1 MISRI
6 RGELV
11 LRDLERVE
19 LMTSGGV
26 AYEIHIPTTVFER
39 LPRLGEQVTLRTFQ
53 VVREDAHILF
63 GFLEDVERVVFS
75 RLLAASGVGPRLA
88 LGLMSAMNVE
98 MLVRSVRNRDVAA
111 LTAVSG
117 VGKKT
122 AERIAVELSN
132 KLVDLAFAPSAM
144 GSRSP
149 AVEDALRALIALG
162 ITQGDADRAVRAVV
176 GERGNEVAAPELI
189 RLALAR
195 ATSK

>member
-19 LMTSGGV
+19 VMTGGGV

-39 LPRLGEQVTLRTFQ
+39 LPRVGEQVTLRTFH
-53 VVREDAHILF
+53 VVREDAQLLF
-63 GFLEDVERVVFS
+63 GFLEDVERVIFS

-88 LGLMSAMNVE
+88 LALMSAMSAE
-98 MLVRSVRNRDVAA
+98 MLVRAVRNRDVAA

-122 AERIAVELSN
+122 AERIAIELSN
-132 KLVDLAFAPSAM
+132 KLDDLAFAPSAL
-144 GSRSP
+144 GARLP
-149 AVEDALRALIALG
+149 AAEEALRALVALG
-162 ITQGDADRAVRAVV
+162 ITQGDADRAVRGAISEH
-176 GERGNEVAAPELI
+176 GSALTAPELI
-189 RLALAR
+189 RHALAR
-195 ATSK
+195 ATAK

>member
-6 RGELV
+6 LGELV

-39 LPRLGEQVTLRTFQ
+39 LPRVGEQVTLRTFQ

-75 RLLAASGVGPRLA
+75 RLLGASGVGPRLA
-88 LGLMSAMNVE
+88 LALMSAMNVE

-132 KLVDLAFAPSAM
+132 KLDDLAFAPSSLAA
-144 GSRSP
+144 RSP
-149 AVEDALRALIALG
+149 AVEDALRALVALG

-176 GERGNEVAAPELI
+176 TERGNDVPASELI

-195 ATSK
+195 ATAR

>member
-19 LMTSGGV
+19 VMTGGGV

-39 LPRLGEQVTLRTFQ
+39 LPKLGEQVTLRTFH
-53 VVREDAHILF
+53 VVREDAQMLF
-63 GFLEDVERVVFS
+63 GFLEDVERVIFS

-88 LGLMSAMNVE
+88 LALMSAMSAE
-98 MLVRSVRNRDVAA
+98 MLVRAVRNRDVAA

-132 KLVDLAFAPSAM
+132 KLDDLAFAPSAM
-144 GSRSP
+144 GGRSP
-149 AVEDALRALIALG
+149 AIEDALRALMALG
-162 ITQGDADRAVRAVV
+162 INQGDADRAVRAVV
-176 GERGNEVAAPELI
+176 AERGNDVAAPELI
-189 RLALAR
+189 RLALSR
-195 ATSK
+195 ATAK

>member
-19 LMTSGGV
+19 VMTGGGV

-39 LPRLGEQVTLRTFQ
+39 LPRLGEQVTLRTFH
-53 VVREDAHILF
+53 VVREDAQLLF
-63 GFLEDVERVVFS
+63 GFLEDVERVIFS

-88 LGLMSAMNVE
+88 LALMSAMSAE
-98 MLVRSVRNRDVAA
+98 MLVRAVRNRDVAA

-132 KLVDLAFAPSAM
+132 KLDDLAFAPSAM
-144 GSRSP
+144 STRAPGI
-149 AVEDALRALIALG
+149 EDALRALIALG

-176 GERGNEVAAPELI
+176 TERGNDVSAPELI

-195 ATSK
+195 ATAK

>member
-19 LMTSGGV
+19 VMTGGGV

-39 LPRLGEQVTLRTFQ
+39 LPRVGEQVTLRTYH
-53 VVREDAHILF
+53 VVREDAQLLF
-63 GFLEDVERVVFS
+63 GFLEDVERVIFS

-88 LGLMSAMNVE
+88 LGLLSAMSAE
-98 MLVRSVRNRDVAA
+98 MLVRSIRNRDVAA

-132 KLVDLAFAPSAM
+132 KLDDLAFAPSSMAARTP
-144 GSRSP
+144 G
-149 AVEDALRALIALG
+149 VEEALRALVALG
-162 ITQGDADRAVRAVV
+162 ITQADADRAVRAVV
-176 GERGNEVAAPELI
+176 TERGNELAAPELI

-195 ATSK
+195 ATAR

>member
-1 MISRI
+1 
-6 RGELV
+6 
-11 LRDLERVE
+11 
-19 LMTSGGV
+19 
-26 AYEIHIPTTVFER
+26 
-39 LPRLGEQVTLRTFQ
+39 
-53 VVREDAHILF
+53 VVREDAQLLF
-63 GFLEDVERVVFS
+63 GFLDDVERVIFS

-88 LGLMSAMNVE
+88 LALMSAMSAE
-98 MLVRSVRNRDVAA
+98 MLVRAVRNRDVAA

-132 KLVDLAFAPSAM
+132 KLDDLAFAPSSMAA
-144 GSRSP
+144 RAP

-176 GERGNEVAAPELI
+176 TERGNDVPAPELI

-195 ATSK
+195 ATAK

>member
-19 LMTSGGV
+19 VMTGGGV

-39 LPRLGEQVTLRTFQ
+39 LPRVGEQVTLRTFQ
-53 VVREDAHILF
+53 VVREDAQMLF
-63 GFLEDVERVVFS
+63 GFLEDVERVIFS

-88 LGLMSAMNVE
+88 LALMSAMSAE
-98 MLVRSVRNRDVAA
+98 MLVRSIRNRDVAA

-132 KLVDLAFAPSAM
+132 KLDDLAFAPSSMAA
-144 GSRSP
+144 RAP

-176 GERGNEVAAPELI
+176 TERGNDVPAPELI

-195 ATSK
+195 ATAK

>member
-19 LMTSGGV
+19 VMTAGGV

-39 LPRLGEQVTLRTFQ
+39 LPRVGEQVTLRTFQ
-53 VVREDAHILF
+53 VVREDAQILF

-88 LGLMSAMNVE
+88 LALMSAMNVE

-132 KLVDLAFAPSAM
+132 KLDDLAFAPSAM
-144 GSRSP
+144 AARSP
-149 AVEDALRALIALG
+149 AVEDALRALVALG

-176 GERGNEVAAPELI
+176 TERGNDVPAPELI

-195 ATSK
+195 ATAK

>member
-88 LGLMSAMNVE
+88 LALMSAMNVE

-117 VGKKT
+117 VGTKT

-132 KLVDLAFAPSAM
+132 KLDDLAFAPSAM